1 MKRSLPTQRGEKI
14 FMVRRYQAGRVVE
27 QSGFWVSPNVKPR
40 NSRKRGSTP
49 QRKQDAN
56 GRAAV
61 RRLAR
66 TINGN
71 FGPGD
76 YLLTEKYDSAGMK
89 KIHQNAEEAKH
100 QLKLFTDRL
109 RGAVKQA
116 GGELKWVGITSE
128 VDGDTGEVVRIHHHM
143 VVSGDVFRVEN
154 KVMYVGEKPLDDIWK
169 FGSVDWQP
177 LKHQADYTPLALYL
191 CRQAHCK
198 PDEKKWTCSRNL
210 EKPDIKEKIIVP
222 RELRVPAGAT
232 VLEKG
237 AYDPLVGTH
246 YIRYLLPEKKPE
258 EKKNA
263 RRKRRVKAET

>member
-1 MKRSLPTQRGEKI
+1 MKRSLPIRRGEKV

-40 NSRKRGSTP
+40 NSRKRGCTP

-76 YLLTEKYDSAGMK
+76 YLLTAKYDAKGME
-89 KIHQNAEEAKH
+89 KINRNAEEAKH
-100 QLKLFTDRL
+100 QLKLFTERL
-109 RGAVKQA
+109 RNAVKKTGA
-116 GGELKWVGITSE
+116 ELKWIGITSE

-143 VVSGDVFRVEN
+143 VVSGDAFQVEH
-154 KVMYVGEKPLDDIWK
+154 KVMYVGSRKLDGIWK
-169 FGSVDWQP
+169 FGTVDWQP
-177 LKHQADYTPLALYL
+177 LKHQDDYTPLALYL
-191 CRQAHCK
+191 CRQAHCGR
-198 PDEKKWTCSRNL
+198 DEKKWSCSRNL
-210 EKPDIKEKIIVP
+210 EKPNIRERIIIP

-237 AYDPLVGTH
+237 SYDPLVGTH
-246 YIRYLLPEKKPE
+246 YIRYLLPKRE
-258 EKKNA
+258 EKKNG
-263 RRKRRVKAET
+263 RRKRRVKPEI